1 MSPLPSVLVALLA
14 PAAKAA
20 QPAQS
25 GIPIWVYGAVVGG
38 LVLIGLIVL
47 IVAAGRK
54 SGPPVESNCRGC
66 GRVVPPDWV
75 KCRFCGASLGAVRAA
90 ELEFVSGPL
99 HGQVI
104 NLDRDV
110 TTIGSVAGN
119 TVLLTDT
126 GVSRKHVGIKR
137 VDGGYELAD
146 LGSTNGVYVN
156 GEKVARRKLEVGD
169 VIRVGTTEMVFRA

>member
-1 MSPLPSVLVALLA
+1 ML
-14 PAAKAA
+14 PAATNH
-20 QPAQS
+20 
-25 GIPIWVYGAVVGG
+25 
-38 LVLIGLIVL
+38 
-47 IVAAGRK
+47 
-54 SGPPVESNCRGC
+54 SGPPWWFYLTLVGGVVFLGLLALVIAAI
-66 GRVVPPDWV
+66 GRPKRRDLVCKQCKRVMLPQWTV
-75 KCRFCGASLGAVRAA
+75 CKFCGAKTTEERA

-99 HGQVI
+99 MGQTVR
-104 NLDRDV
+104 LDRDV

-137 VDGGYELAD
+137 VQGGFELAD

-169 VIRVGTTEMVFRA
+169 VIRVGATEMVFRL

>member
-1 MSPLPSVLVALLA
+1 MLSAVAGARDVSHPLGIPEPALLA
-14 PAAKAA
+14 IV
-20 QPAQS
+20 
-25 GIPIWVYGAVVGG
+25 GGVVVCG
-38 LVLIGLIVL
+38 LVLLVVGMKTKRRSMRNLVC
-47 IVAAGRK
+47 K
-54 SGPPVESNCRGC
+54 SCK
-66 GRVVPPDWV
+66 RVMMADWD
-75 KCRFCGASLGAVRAA
+75 KCRFCGASVRDLHA

-99 HGQVI
+99 VGRTI

-137 VDGGYELAD
+137 LEAGYELAD

-169 VIRVGTTEMVFRA
+169 VIRVGTTEIVFRT

>member
-1 MSPLPSVLVALLA
+1 MAPLADMPPGVLPAIIGGVVVFGVVLLVI
-14 PAAKAA
+14 AAA
-20 QPAQS
+20 
-25 GIPIWVYGAVVGG
+25 
-38 LVLIGLIVL
+38 
-47 IVAAGRK
+47 RK
-54 SGPPVESNCRGC
+54 KRPRELPCGSC
-66 GRVVPPDWV
+66 GRVMLPSWTVC
-75 KCRFCGASLGAVRAA
+75 KFCGTAVADKRA

-99 HGQVI
+99 VGKTVG
-104 NLDRDV
+104 LDREV

-169 VIRVGTTEMVFRA
+169 VIRVGTTEMVFRT

>member
-1 MSPLPSVLVALLA
+1 MSPAVVVTLLAA

-20 QPAQS
+20 PQS
-25 GIPIWVYGAVVGG
+25 GIPLWVYGAVVGG
-38 LVLIGLIVL
+38 LVLVGILVL
-47 IVAAGRK
+47 IVASRK
-54 SGPPVESNCRGC
+54 APAETTCRSC
-66 GRVVPPDWV
+66 GRVVLPDWV
-75 KCRFCGASLGAVRAA
+75 KCRFCGASLGAVRGA

>member
-1 MSPLPSVLVALLA
+1 MLLA
-14 PAAKAA
+14 APPAFLASLPPWGL
-20 QPAQS
+20 PAII
-25 GIPIWVYGAVVGG
+25 GGVVLFG
-38 LVLIGLIVL
+38 VLLL
-47 IVAAGRK
+47 IVAAVKKGKPRERPCP
-54 SGPPVESNCRGC
+54 SC
-66 GRVVPPDWV
+66 GRVMLPTWT
-75 KCRFCGASLGAVRAA
+75 KCRFCGATAAEQRA

-99 HGQVI
+99 VGQTVG
-104 NLDRDV
+104 LDRDV

-137 VDGGYELAD
+137 LDGGYELAD

-169 VIRVGTTEMVFRA
+169 VIRVGTTEIVFRV

>member
-1 MSPLPSVLVALLA
+1 MLQ
-14 PAAKAA
+14 AA
-20 QPAQS
+20 QPVSLGSLPPWGLPAII
-25 GIPIWVYGAVVGG
+25 GGVVLFGVLL
-38 LVLIGLIVL
+38 LV
-47 IVAAGRK
+47 VAAARK
-54 SGPPVESNCRGC
+54 KKPRERPCSSC
-66 GRVVPPDWV
+66 GRIMLPTWT
-75 KCRFCGASLGAVRAA
+75 KCRFCGAAAAEQRA

-99 HGQVI
+99 VGQTI

-137 VDGGYELAD
+137 IDAGYELAD

-169 VIRVGTTEMVFRA
+169 VIRVGTTEIVFRV

>member
-1 MSPLPSVLVALLA
+1 MLLA
-14 PAAKAA
+14 
-20 QPAQS
+20 AQS
-25 GIPIWVYGAVVGG
+25 VSLASLPPWGLPAIVGG
-38 LVLIGLIVL
+38 VVLLGVILLV
-47 IVAAGRK
+47 VAAARK
-54 SGPPVESNCRGC
+54 GKPRERPCTSC
-66 GRVVPPDWV
+66 GRVMLPSWT
-75 KCRFCGASLGAVRAA
+75 KCRFCGAAATEQRA

-99 HGQVI
+99 VGQTVG
-104 NLDRDV
+104 LDRDV

-126 GVSRKHVGIKR
+126 GVSRKHIGIKR

-169 VIRVGTTEMVFRA
+169 VIRVGTTEIVFRL

>member
-1 MSPLPSVLVALLA
+1 MLLA
-14 PAAKAA
+14 APPAFLASLPPWGL
-20 QPAQS
+20 PAII
-25 GIPIWVYGAVVGG
+25 GGVVLFG
-38 LVLIGLIVL
+38 VLLL
-47 IVAAGRK
+47 IVAAVKKGKPRERPCP
-54 SGPPVESNCRGC
+54 SC
-66 GRVVPPDWV
+66 GRVMLPTWT
-75 KCRFCGASLGAVRAA
+75 KCRFCGATAAEQRA

-99 HGQVI
+99 VGQTVG
-104 NLDRDV
+104 LDRDV

-126 GVSRKHVGIKR
+126 GVSRKHIGIKR

-169 VIRVGTTEMVFRA
+169 VIRVGTTEIVFRV

>member
-1 MSPLPSVLVALLA
+1 MML
-14 PAAKAA
+14 AA
-20 QPAQS
+20 QPVSLAS
-25 GIPIWVYGAVVGG
+25 LPPWGLPAIIGGVVLFGVLL
-38 LVLIGLIVL
+38 LV
-47 IVAAGRK
+47 VAAARK
-54 SGPPVESNCRGC
+54 QKPRERPCKSC
-66 GRVVPPDWV
+66 GRVMLATWS
-75 KCRFCGASLGAVRAA
+75 KCRFCGAAATEQRA

-99 HGQVI
+99 VGQTI

-137 VDGGYELAD
+137 VDAGYELAD

-169 VIRVGTTEMVFRA
+169 VIRVGTTEIVFRV

>member
-1 MSPLPSVLVALLA
+1 MKPLADMPPWAL
-14 PAAKAA
+14 PA
-20 QPAQS
+20 
-25 GIPIWVYGAVVGG
+25 IIGG
-38 LVLIGLIVL
+38 IVL
-47 IVAAGRK
+47 FGVLLLVVAAVRK
-54 SGPPVESNCRGC
+54 KRPREAPCGNC
-66 GRVVPPDWV
+66 GRVMLPSWTVC
-75 KCRFCGASLGAVRAA
+75 KFCGTAVADKRA

-99 HGQVI
+99 VGQTI

-137 VDGGYELAD
+137 IDDGYELAD
-146 LGSTNGVYVN
+146 LGSTNGVFVN

-169 VIRVGTTEMVFRA
+169 VIRVGTTEIVFRV